1 MKCHSY
7 PYTCFKRSLKWK
19 VPLVLK
25 RYQKIM
31 EKCRWLDLS
40 LDFPLFHIFMLSS
53 KLLWGISVISSQV
66 FKFQYVPFVYK
77 KLIDHFIMTKK
88 ILKLSIH
95 HFCFLR
101 LWYIICCIVF
111 DLSTTC
117 KCSQFFEVLNI
128 FANNNKLFFFL
139 SIHNDFNM
147 MSISFC
153 LFILFFDQVFLSE

>member
-1 MKCHSY
+1 MKCHSRLKRSSKWWSVVLILKLSMKCHSY
-7 PYTCFKRSLKWK
+7 PYTCLKRSSKW
-19 VPLVLK
+19 
-25 RYQKIM
+25 I
-31 EKCRWLDLS
+31 
-40 LDFPLFHIFMLSS
+40 PLFHIFMLSS

-111 DLSTTC
+111 DLSSTC
-117 KCSQFFEVLNI
+117 RCSQFFEVLNI
-128 FANNNKLFFFL
+128 FANNKKLVFF
-139 SIHNDFNM
+139 
-147 MSISFC
+147 
-153 LFILFFDQVFLSE
+153 SEHTQWL